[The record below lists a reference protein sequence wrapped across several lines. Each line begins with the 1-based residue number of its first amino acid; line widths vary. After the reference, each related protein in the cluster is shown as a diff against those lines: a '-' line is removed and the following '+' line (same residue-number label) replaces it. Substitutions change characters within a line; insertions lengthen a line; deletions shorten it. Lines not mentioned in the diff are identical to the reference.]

1 MMAGYRNILWLLPVA
16 LLLSWPGW
24 GGPIT
29 RFLAPRG
36 GMDRS
41 ATLAMPQ
48 GAATGAGFSME
59 GALFSQLKN
68 GVRDWQIQAQR
79 IYSGEDQ
86 DRMQLV
92 TVEAQVFKNA
102 ERRFV
107 ITGQE
112 GEYNNKKK
120 ILIMRTGVKVQAE
133 KGFLVQSDSISYD
146 EQARKITTLAPVQI
160 TGKGMDIRGQG
171 MDYDMQEDS
180 YDVSGRV
187 QVAIQ

>member
-16 LLLSWPGW
+16 LLLSWPVW

-112 GEYNNKKK
+112 GEYNSKKK
-120 ILIMRTGVKVQAE
+120 VLVMRNEVNVQAE
-133 KGFLVQSDSISYD
+133 KGFLIQSDSISYD
-146 EQARKITTLAPVQI
+146 DQARRITTNVPVRI
-160 TGKGMDIRGQG
+160 TGKDMDIHG
-171 MDYDMQEDS
+171 MGMVYDMQKDS

-187 QVAIQ
+187 KVDIK